1 MENLKVLKTKSSTKT
16 IIKIKD
22 VTIGDGSF
30 VLIAGP
36 CSIEDYKS
44 LDKMG
49 ALISKNGGKVIRGG
63 AFKLRTS
70 PYSFQGLGT
79 EGLIDLYKVGQ
90 KYNLVTI
97 SELTDLS
104 NLDDYLKY
112 IDIIQVGARNMN
124 NYEMLKKLGTIRKPI
139 LLKRGPDATIYEWL
153 YAAEYL
159 LSAGNKEVIL
169 CERGIRTFETYTR
182 NTLDL
187 SAVLAIKELSHLP
200 IFVDP
205 SHGTGRSE
213 MVVPLVM
220 ASKVIGADGA
230 MVEIAEVPEK
240 ALSDGKQAINFSEYV
255 EMMKKIWIK

>member
-1 MENLKVLKTKSSTKT
+1 MLFRSLRALNCENMENLKVLKTESNFKT
-16 IIKIKD
+16 TIKIKD

-36 CSIEDYKS
+36 CSIEDYDS
-44 LDKMG
+44 LDKIG
-49 ALISKNGGKVIRGG
+49 SLISKNGGKILRGG

-79 EGLIDLYKVGQ
+79 KALIDLYKIGQ

-104 NLDDYLKY
+104 HLEDYLKY
-112 IDIIQVGARNMN
+112 VDIIQVGARNMN
-124 NYEMLKKLGTIRKPI
+124 NYEMLKKLGKIRKPI

-169 CERGIRTFETYTR
+169 
-182 NTLDL
+182 
-187 SAVLAIKELSHLP
+187 
-200 IFVDP
+200 
-205 SHGTGRSE
+205 
-213 MVVPLVM
+213 
-220 ASKVIGADGA
+220 
-230 MVEIAEVPEK
+230 
-240 ALSDGKQAINFSEYV
+240 
-255 EMMKKIWIK
+255 

>member
-1 MENLKVLKTKSSTKT
+1 MENLKVLKTESNFKT
-16 IIKIKD
+16 TIKIKD

-36 CSIEDYKS
+36 CSIEDYDS
-44 LDKMG
+44 LDKIG
-49 ALISKNGGKVIRGG
+49 SLISKNGGKILRGG

-79 EGLIDLYKVGQ
+79 KALIDLYKIGQ

-104 NLDDYLKY
+104 HLEDYLKY
-112 IDIIQVGARNMN
+112 VDIIQVGARNMN
-124 NYEMLKKLGTIRKPI
+124 NYEMLKKLGKIRKPI

-159 LSAGNKEVIL
+159 LSSGNKEVIL

-182 NTLDL
+182 NTLDI
-187 SAVLAIKELSHLP
+187 SAVLAVKKLSHLP

-220 ASKVIGADGA
+220 ASKVVGADGA
-230 MVEIAEVPEK
+230 MIEIAEIPEK
-240 ALSDGKQAINFSEYV
+240 ALSDGKQAINFDEYE
-255 EMMKKIWIK
+255 EMVKKL